1 MQIAIVGA
9 GGVGGFIG
17 ALLTE
22 AGRDITFVARGETAE
37 VLRNRGLRFTDDRGT
52 RIIPVKVVEGE
63 YDADVTVLTT
73 KVTGSQLPPLPKTGV
88 VLTTQNAV
96 EFPGKIADQIGIE
109 RTWPGVIRGYFH
121 REGIADVSFRGGPK
135 TLNYGTFNGSNHSLL
150 GELAQ
155 LLESSGI
162 NPRPMKDIWVDLWLK
177 AMFIGPSGGLGA
189 LTQQPMGVLRTQTR
203 GTLEGLV
210 TEVATVGRAN
220 GINLPDDAVPTVM
233 NFFDL
238 TMPEA
243 TSSMH
248 RDLISGTP
256 NELDAQIGAIVRA
269 GLRTGIATPLHQM
282 LLEVLGSAQPA
293 LQVMGHIDEA

>member
-22 AGRDITFVARGETAE
+22 AGHDITFIARGNTAA

-52 RIIPVKVVEGE
+52 RIIPVKVIEGE
-63 YDADVTVLTT
+63 YDADITILAT
-73 KVTGSQLPPLPKTGV
+73 KVTDSLLPPLPKTGL

-96 EFPGKIADQIGIE
+96 EFPDKIAEQIGAA

-121 REGIADVSFRGGPK
+121 REGAADISFRGGPK
-135 TLNYGTFNGSNHSLL
+135 TLGYGTFDGSDHPLL
-150 GELAQ
+150 EQ
-155 LLESSGI
+155 LTQVLESSGI

-189 LTQQPMGVLRTQTR
+189 LVQQPMGVLRTQTR
-203 GTLEGLV
+203 GTLEGLA

-220 GINLPDDAVPTVM
+220 GIDLPDGAVGKVM
-233 NFFDL
+233 EFFDL
-238 TMPEA
+238 AMPEA

-248 RDLISGTP
+248 RDLSDGAP
-256 NELDAQIGAIVRA
+256 DELDAQIGAIVRA
-269 GLRTGIATPLHQM
+269 GAKTGVATPLHKM
-282 LLEVLGSAQPA
+282 LLEVLRAK
-293 LQVMGHIDEA
+293 IN